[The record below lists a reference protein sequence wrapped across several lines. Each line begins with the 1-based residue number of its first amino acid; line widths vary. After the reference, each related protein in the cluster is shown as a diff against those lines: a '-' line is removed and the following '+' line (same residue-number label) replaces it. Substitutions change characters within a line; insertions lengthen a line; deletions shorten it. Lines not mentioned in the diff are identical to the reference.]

1 MKHFCLFLWP
11 FSVYV
16 ATLLCFA
23 FINLEK
29 TSDECN
35 INIKI

>member
-16 ATLLCFA
+16 ATLICSA
-23 FINLEK
+23 FINIEK
-29 TSDECN
+29 ASDEGN
-35 INIKI
+35 IYIKI